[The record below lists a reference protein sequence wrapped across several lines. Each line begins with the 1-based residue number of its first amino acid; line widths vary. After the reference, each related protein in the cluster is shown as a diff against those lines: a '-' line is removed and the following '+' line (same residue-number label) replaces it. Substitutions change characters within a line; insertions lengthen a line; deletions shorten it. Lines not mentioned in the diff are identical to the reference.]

1 MDGFFAFQ
9 VAGASAV
16 SIRSPGKGAGA
27 GPMGAT
33 AEGTG
38 KDCAATPA
46 FVSESEC
53 GRPRCGCGDFQVTL
67 EQRRGHDMEV
77 RSLCK

>member
-1 MDGFFAFQ
+1 MVSLCFRSQVQVQFQ
-9 VAGASAV
+9 SEAQVRVQGLW
-16 SIRSPGKGAGA
+16 
-27 GPMGAT
+27 PMGAT

-38 KDCAATPA
+38 KDCAANPA

-67 EQRRGHDMEV
+67 EQRRGQDMEV